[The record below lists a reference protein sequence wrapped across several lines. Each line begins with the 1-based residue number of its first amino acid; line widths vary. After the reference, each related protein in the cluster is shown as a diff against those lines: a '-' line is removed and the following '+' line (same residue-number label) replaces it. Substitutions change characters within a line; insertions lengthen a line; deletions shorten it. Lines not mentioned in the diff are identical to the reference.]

1 MYVFSGGQQ
10 PQQLFSPGQII
21 RGPNVLPA
29 NIQNLQSIQNL
40 QNLPTVQLSNG
51 QSVTVRPSIPQMVQ
65 FPMQQTIP
73 IQVPISTGN
82 GQTVYQTI
90 HFPVQLAATAV
101 PNIIQTQPQFANI
114 LTPNGQIQQLQIA
127 TSVAPPQTP
136 TSVAQSTAQVAQIDA
151 NTQLTFTGANG
162 QQFTV
167 IPAANLQQVRGT
179 TVGSLGNLGNIIQV
193 PNLQAI
199 PTVQNI
205 PGEKLAER
213 NMYF

>member
-1 MYVFSGGQQ
+1 
-10 PQQLFSPGQII
+10 
-21 RGPNVLPA
+21 
-29 NIQNLQSIQNL
+29 
-40 QNLPTVQLSNG
+40 
-51 QSVTVRPSIPQMVQ
+51 MVQ

-73 IQVPISTGN
+73 VQVPISTSN

-101 PNIIQTQPQFANI
+101 PNIIQAQPQFANI

-127 TSVAPPQTP
+127 TSVAAPQTP
-136 TSVAQSTAQVAQIDA
+136 TSVAQTTAQVAQLDA

-167 IPAANLQQVRGT
+167 IPAANLQQVRGA

-193 PNLQAI
+193 PNIQTI

-205 PGEKLAER
+205 PGMIIVFFIVLQFHVCIDRQRLFFKLCAKMQPQHLLFILR
-213 NMYF
+213 LFFI